1 MKDDKRTILTHA
13 EIAHDLRRAAT
24 KRLVISLPTV
34 FCLAVIFGNM
44 ALLWYLI
51 TENLLPAPAVVIP
64 TCLLPA
70 PAVVI
75 PTCLLASPP
84 VLFLALNVY
93 AFAAMNIRVRRGAYQ
108 IVTDTLDRIE
118 KDRFDLKSFV
128 TTYAYASPFLL
139 LFTSLKDC
147 LRFAHGGRFFCTKE
161 MSAYS
166 NVGESFY
173 LVVSDKPAGNIIW
186 VYNAKARRLEDR

>member
-64 TCLLPA
+64 TCLL
-70 PAVVI
+70 
-75 PTCLLASPP
+75 ASPP

-93 AFAAMNIRVRRGAYQ
+93 AFAAMNIRVRTGAYQ

-147 LRFAHGGRFFCTKE
+147 LRFTHGGRFFCTKE

-186 VYNAKARRLEDR
+186 VYNAKVRRLEDR